1 MGTDYHTH
9 SFAMESHT
17 AGKRLK
23 SFAHTILL
31 NLTRST
37 PIWGYPAII
46 SGDGYPFIN
55 QRAKQVPTIM
65 LDVRAEKCDAHT
77 IRTLGLIL
85 TESIRALEDN
95 QKYAQRVQMLTL
107 NNDHG
112 SYSFIIQSMDSHDL
126 GELPYFLDI
135 HRYHILKTAFA
146 IVDALCAESSATA
159 VALQ

>member
-23 SFAHTILL
+23 NFAHTILL
-31 NLTRST
+31 SLTRST

-65 LDVRAEKCDAHT
+65 LDVRADKSDTHA
-77 IRTLGLIL
+77 IQTLGLIL

-112 SYSFIIQSMDSHDL
+112 NYSFVIQSLDSADL

-146 IVDALCAESSATA
+146 IVDALCAERSVATA
-159 VALQ
+159 ALQ